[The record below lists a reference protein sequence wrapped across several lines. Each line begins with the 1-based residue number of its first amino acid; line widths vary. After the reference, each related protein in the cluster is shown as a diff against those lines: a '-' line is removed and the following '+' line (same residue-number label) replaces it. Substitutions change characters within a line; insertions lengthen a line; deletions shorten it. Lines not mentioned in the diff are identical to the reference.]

1 MLCMATDQTAQR
13 LDETLKAL
21 ADPLRLRML
30 ALVAEH
36 EVCVCYLVE
45 VLHTV
50 QPVVSRQLAYL
61 RRAGLVESRRDGKW
75 IHYRLHKPQNES
87 AAALL
92 SEALRH
98 VKRGRQMQ
106 ADLAKLADCSQ
117 HRSGNLKDAP
127 LPQRIKR

>member
-1 MLCMATDQTAQR
+1 MATDQTAKR
-13 LDETLKAL
+13 LEEILKAL
-21 ADPLRLRML
+21 ADPLRLRIL
-30 ALVAEH
+30 ALVAQH
-36 EVCVCYLVE
+36 EICVRDLVE

-75 IHYRLHKPQNES
+75 IHYRLHKPRNES

-98 VKRGRQMQ
+98 LKRARQMQ

-117 HRSGNLKDAP
+117 YRSGNLKDAP
-127 LPQRIKR
+127 PPQRIKG